1 MRNIIDGAKQELRK
15 SLSQNI
21 HRLQAFWEMIDPE
34 RTVNLQ
40 EVTVKIDDIPDRSKL
55 IAHKKKL

>member
-34 RTVNLQ
+34 RNVNLQ
-40 EVTVKIDDIPDRSKL
+40 EVTVKIDDIPNRSIL

>member
-34 RTVNLQ
+34 RNVNLQ
-40 EVTVKIDDIPDRSKL
+40 EVTVKIDDIPDRSIL

>member
-21 HRLQAFWEMIDPE
+21 HWLQAFWEMIDPE